1 MKKLKGTFYRYDG
14 QPASG
19 AILTLRLSQN
29 ATVIATREEVPGGAG
44 YRVGNTTYCAD
55 SLRSILLDENGEIPA
70 DVEIHANDELNPTET
85 YYTIEAHWPI
95 YPESNQETYVEKNI
109 TSMRPERPLAA
120 DDNGDEFPDE
130 RDYGGFF
137 KIVGE
142 SPIDITKL
150 APEKTEPEHSYS
162 YAAVAVPVV
171 PRRILSAVRKP
182 GVNYGGFVGGIIYP
196 STTGV
201 CVLPSIHPDKGGQ
214 YGVCG
219 FMLPTRA
226 IVSRVTVNVE
236 TPQAGKR
243 VLIALFDAAS
253 GKRRCSTSIDASNGG
268 FATGEFESEVELGAS
283 ELYMA
288 WAGDA
293 GVKLTSVGG
302 SSHLFDLGNE
312 GGGAITMGTVAVP
325 AGITTIPER
334 LGPISPS
341 SSFIPPLTFFKF

>member
-1 MKKLKGTFYRYDG
+1 
-14 QPASG
+14 
-19 AILTLRLSQN
+19 
-29 ATVIATREEVPGGAG
+29 VIATNEEVLGGYG
-44 YRVGNTTYCAD
+44 YRVGNTTYRAD
-55 SLRSILLDENGEIPA
+55 SLRSIELDENGEIPA
-70 DVEIHANDELNPTET
+70 DVEIHANDELNPTGA
-85 YYTIEAHWPI
+85 YYTIEAYWPI
-95 YPESNQETYVEKNI
+95 YSESNQVAYRQEDI
-109 TSMRPERPLAA
+109 TSVRPERPLAEDDCNA
-120 DDNGDEFPDE
+120 DNPA
-130 RDYGGFF
+130 YGGWF

-142 SPIDITKL
+142 SPIDITKIV
-150 APEKTEPEHSYS
+150 PEKTEPEHSYF

-182 GVNYGGFVGGIIYP
+182 GVNYSGFAGGVIYP
-196 STTGV
+196 PATTDA

-219 FMLPTRA
+219 FMLPTRS

-236 TPQAGKR
+236 TPQVGKR

-268 FATGEFESEVELGAS
+268 FATGEFESEVELSAS
-283 ELYMA
+283 ELFVA

-293 GVKLTSVGG
+293 GVKLNSVGG
-302 SSHLFDLGNE
+302 SSHFGLGNE
-312 GGGAITMGTVAVP
+312 GGGAITLGTVAVP

-341 SSFIPPLTFFKF
+341 GSFVPPFSWFKA